1 MLLLLVNLVQH
12 DETIMMVN
20 IEVRQVQVKLLMDLN
35 TDFFQEI
42 FHHDQTM
49 ELHYLQV
56 Q

>member
-20 IEVRQVQVKLLMDLN
+20 IRVHLVREIFLMDLSM
-35 TDFFQEI
+35 DFVEVD

-49 ELHYLQV
+49 ELHYHQE